1 MHTIMPP
8 PVRTQTS
15 AETPAD
21 LDVTAIA
28 HVIDNTHD
36 PLLFA
41 PALPG
46 ETEAERSARQAA
58 AADILDDLLGEIAGW
73 DQ

>member
-8 PVRTQTS
+8 PVRTQT
-15 AETPAD
+15 PAD

-28 HVIDNTHD
+28 YIIDHTHD
-36 PLLFA
+36 HDLFA